1 LYEIQAEVN
10 MGKKE
15 KNKKQPAG
23 KPGGNR
29 ALVVAALVAVAI
41 AVGAAIAL
49 TGGDKSSG
57 PEGKAP
63 VAQGQAAAKDES
75 LRRGET
81 RETLSPD
88 LFQHPQIRAAYAAA
102 KEIPWVLD
110 SIYCYCYCEES
121 PVFRHK
127 SLLSCYVDQ
136 HAAA

>member
-1 LYEIQAEVN
+1 MA
-10 MGKKE
+10 G
-15 KNKKQPAG
+15 KNKSKKKPA
-23 KPGGNR
+23 KKTRSSNR
-29 ALVVAALVAVAI
+29 ALLIAAVVAVAV

-49 TGGDKSSG
+49 NTGEKAAG
-57 PEGKAP
+57 PQGTAAVAKGEPAP
-63 VAQGQAAAKDES
+63 KDES

-81 RETLSPD
+81 RETLNPEMFS
-88 LFQHPQIRAAYAAA
+88 HPQIRAAYAAA

-110 SIYCYCYCEES
+110 SIYCFCYCEES